1 MPHATQPSPG
11 LQAFIL
17 CGPGVSLNT
26 FTSSPKDLP
35 KALIPIA
42 NRPMVWYPLDWCYRM
57 GVTDIT
63 LITPPESAPPLESA
77 LKTNPAL
84 TSLSPKP
91 EVLAPADLTQTTGTG
106 ELLRLPEVQ
115 KAITNDFVILPCD
128 LISEVEGSKII
139 QQWLT
144 LNPLSFMAKAGHH
157 KSGMGVFYPTQ
168 GLEGISHKKDETDF
182 IATVPLP
189 QSPVPAPSGSL
200 RPDVE
205 ELVTSMPTD
214 TLRDLIEEDSS
225 KSLKI
230 RQSLIAKHG
239 RVKMKTKHR
248 DAHVYIFPKWV
259 KELAEKNDKFDSIS
273 EDVLGWWAKAAW
285 QDGLGLKLGM
295 DEILGDQMAESAH
308 EDDMTEGEEIDI
320 SAMSS
325 TTSSKHTA
333 PPKGNAP
340 AFASRVKPTATPPT
354 ESTNPPPFLAYVQ
367 PSLPATTTAPNA
379 SHPLIRRIDTG
390 AALLNISLYLAK
402 KNANEHPLAFEHKI
416 HPTANVGLQA
426 RVSTEDSLV
435 AENVKLGM
443 RSNVKES
450 IIGANCEIGANARLT
465 RCLLMDG
472 VTVGDGVQLTGCI
485 VGRRAK
491 IEGMKPVEPVAP
503 AEGAAEG
510 EKPAK
515 QKKKKGGGADGEDD
529 RTKLTECEVAPGFV
543 VEAGTVSKGE
553 KLMAFDTEGDMDDF
567 DDDEEDDDRE
577 EMEL

>member
-1 MPHATQPSPG
+1 M
-11 LQAFIL
+11 
-17 CGPGVSLNT
+17 
-26 FTSSPKDLP
+26 
-35 KALIPIA
+35 
-42 NRPMVWYPLDWCYRM
+42 
-57 GVTDIT
+57 
-63 LITPPESAPPLESA
+63 
-77 LKTNPAL
+77 
-84 TSLSPKP
+84 
-91 EVLAPADLTQTTGTG
+91 LAPADLTQTTGTG
-106 ELLRLPEVQ
+106 ELLRLSEVQ
-115 KAITNDFVILPCD
+115 KAITSDFVILPCD

-144 LNPLSFMAKAGHH
+144 LNPLSILAKAGHH

-189 QSPVPAPSGSL
+189 HPPVPAPSGSL

-214 TLRDLIEEDSS
+214 TLKDLIEEDSS

-259 KELAEKNDKFDSIS
+259 KELAEKNDRFDSIS

-285 QDGLGLKLGM
+285 QDGLGSKLGL
-295 DEILGDQMAESAH
+295 DEILGDQGAESSN
-308 EDDMTEGEEIDI
+308 EDDMTTGEEIDI
-320 SAMSS
+320 STMSS
-325 TTSSKHTA
+325 TTSSKHTT
-333 PPKGNAP
+333 PSNSNPS
-340 AFASRVKPTATPPT
+340 AFASRVKTTDPAPTQ
-354 ESTNPPPFLAYVQ
+354 STNPPPFLAYVQ
-367 PSLPATTTAPNA
+367 PSLPPTTTSP
-379 SHPLIRRIDTG
+379 SPTHPLIRRIDTT

-402 KNANEHPLAFEHKI
+402 KTSTDHPLAFEHKI
-416 HPTANVGLQA
+416 HPTANVGMQA

-435 AENVKLGM
+435 AENVKLGT

-491 IEGMKPVEPVAP
+491 IEGMKPAEPAVP

-515 QKKKKGGGADGEDD
+515 SKKKKGGDGEGDDD

-567 DDDEEDDDRE
+567 DDEDESDDRE
-577 EMEL
+577 ELEL

>member
-1 MPHATQPSPG
+1 M
-11 LQAFIL
+11 
-17 CGPGVSLNT
+17 
-26 FTSSPKDLP
+26 
-35 KALIPIA
+35 
-42 NRPMVWYPLDWCYRM
+42 
-57 GVTDIT
+57 
-63 LITPPESAPPLESA
+63 ITPPESAPPLESA

-84 TSLSPKP
+84 TSLTPKP
-91 EVLAPADLTQTTGTG
+91 EVLSPADLTQTTGTG

-115 KAITNDFVILPCD
+115 KAITSDFVILPCD
-128 LISEVEGSKII
+128 LISEVEGSKIV

-144 LNPLSFMAKAGHH
+144 LNPLTVSEKTGHH
-157 KSGMGVFYPTQ
+157 KGGMGVFYPTQ

-189 QSPVPAPSGSL
+189 QPPVPAPSGSL

-230 RQSLIAKHG
+230 RQSLIAQHG
-239 RVKMKTKHR
+239 RVKIKTKHR

-259 KELAEKNDKFDSIS
+259 KELAAKNEKFDSIS
-273 EDVLGWWAKAAW
+273 EDVLGWWAKASW
-285 QDGLGLKLGM
+285 QDGLGSKLGL
-295 DEILGDQMAESAH
+295 DDILGQKASDSIH
-308 EDDMTEGEEIDI
+308 EDDMATGEEIDI
-320 SAMSS
+320 AAMSS
-325 TTSSKHTA
+325 TTSSNHT
-333 PPKGNAP
+333 PHPTGNLP
-340 AFASRVKPTATPPT
+340 VFASRVRTTATPP
-354 ESTNPPPFLAYVQ
+354 SQPTNPPPFLAYVQ
-367 PSLPATTTAPNA
+367 PSLPSTVTAPTTA
-379 SHPLIRRIDTG
+379 HPLIRRIDTS
-390 AALLNISLYLAK
+390 AALLNTSLYLAK
-402 KNANEHPLAFEHKI
+402 QNPTDNPLAQEHKV
-416 HPTANVGLQA
+416 HPSANVGMQA

-443 RSNVKES
+443 RSNIKET
-450 IIGANCEIGANARLT
+450 IIGPNCEIGANARLT

-472 VTVGDGVQLTGCI
+472 VSVGDGVQLTGCI

-491 IEGMKPVEPVAP
+491 IEGMKPAEPAAAP

-515 QKKKKGGGADGEDD
+515 QKKKKGGDGEGEDD
-529 RTKLTECEVAPGFV
+529 RTKLTECEVAPGYV

-567 DDDEEDDDRE
+567 DNDDDDQDDGE
-577 EMEL
+577 GMEL